1 MSKSETKIPNTNYR
15 ERFKNFEYPSPELLN
30 PGNHTLVLID
40 HEGQMIFPV
49 ESISKVEL
57 RNNIEILAYY
67 SKVYEI
73 PTVLSTIVERAF
85 AGPIMNEI
93 RQFYPDAPVYDRI
106 SMNLWEDTKA
116 REAVI
121 APGNKRLVM
130 AGLWTDVCLGFTVL
144 SALKAGYEVYIITDA
159 SGANSVEAHQI
170 SIQRMIQAGAIPIT
184 TTTYVSEILRDYG
197 RADNASED
205 IGTWLHDGL
214 VKYMNFGIGI
224 DYADHMV
231 PSYPTYKGFDD
242 K

>member
-1 MSKSETKIPNTNYR
+1 MSTTENLIPSTNYQ
-15 ERFKNFEYPSPELLN
+15 ERFKDFEYPSPELLN
-30 PGNHTLVLID
+30 PGNHSLILID

-49 ESISKVEL
+49 ESIPKLEL
-57 RNNIEILAYY
+57 RNNVAILAYY

-73 PTVLSTIVERAF
+73 PTILSTIVEKGF
-85 AGPIMNEI
+85 AGPILTEI
-93 RQFYPDAPVYDRI
+93 RQYYPEAPIYDRI
-106 SMNLWEDTKA
+106 SMNLWEDTNA

-121 APGNKRLVM
+121 AIDKKRLVM

-159 SGANSVEAHQI
+159 SGATSVEAHQI
-170 SIQRMIQAGAIPIT
+170 AIQRMVQAGAIPIT
-184 TTTYVSEILRDYG
+184 TSTYVSEILRDYG
-197 RADNASED
+197 RADNAAPD
-205 IGTWLHDGL
+205 IGALLHDGL

-231 PSYPTYKGFDD
+231 PAYPTYTGFN